1 MPNFTTLSCSL
12 GPGRKADSSR
22 PGQGRGPSCH
32 GGHGGSLRER
42 SGERGGAQ
50 RCGERAGGLRGW
62 AHGVSGCFP
71 AGGAPPG
78 TVVLPRSC
86 PAPPACPAVP
96 ASPRRR
102 ARSLRL
108 EGQGPAWARGV
119 AGGGSCPGTGDLCP
133 AVHTWPEEGW
143 RRLSSLFIG
152 PDNALPSETVS

>member
-1 MPNFTTLSCSL
+1 MPIFTTLSCSL
-12 GPGRKADSSR
+12 GPGRKAGSSR

-32 GGHGGSLRER
+32 GGHGGSFRER

-62 AHGVSGCFP
+62 AHGVPGCFP

-78 TVVLPRSC
+78 TVMLPRSC

-108 EGQGPAWARGV
+108 EGQEPAWARGGRGEQSGDGWSV
-119 AGGGSCPGTGDLCP
+119 SRCAHLAGGGVAATKFT
-133 AVHTWPEEGW
+133 VH
-143 RRLSSLFIG
+143 RAR
-152 PDNALPSETVS
+152 